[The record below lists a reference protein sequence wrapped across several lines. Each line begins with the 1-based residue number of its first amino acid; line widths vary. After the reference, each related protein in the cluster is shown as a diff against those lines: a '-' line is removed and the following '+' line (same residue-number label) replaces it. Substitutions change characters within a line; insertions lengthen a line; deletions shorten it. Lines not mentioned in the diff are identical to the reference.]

1 MRSNSLMAD
10 NNFDVIIIGSGPGG
24 YVTAI
29 RSAQL
34 GFKTAII
41 ERDYLGG
48 ICLNWGCIPTKALL
62 RSAEIFHY
70 FQHAKD
76 YGLAAASVGFDA
88 GAVVQRSRGVSKRLN
103 DGVGF
108 LMKKN
113 KVAVIWG
120 EAAIE
125 APGKVSVKQSKTAA
139 PKGALGPGAYQAKH
153 LIIATGARPR
163 VLPGLE
169 PDKKLVWTYF
179 EAMVPERMPKSLLV
193 VGSGA
198 IGVEFASFYRT
209 FGADVTLVEVLPQIL
224 PVEDAEIAAFARKV
238 FEKQGIK
245 ILTGAKVTKLEKRTD
260 SVTASIDDGKGGT
273 LSLTV
278 ERVISA
284 VGVVGNVENLGL
296 EKLGVKTERGTIVV
310 DQYNRTSVSGIYA
323 IGDVSGPPMLAHKA
337 EHEGVICI
345 EAIKGLNPHPMDKRM
360 IPGCTYCSPQIA
372 SVGLTEQAAKEKKLD
387 VRVGRFPFIGN
398 GKAIALGEDQG
409 LVKVIFDKATG
420 QLLGAHMVGA
430 EVTELIQGYVVAMN
444 LETTEE
450 ELMHTV
456 FPHPTLSEMMKE
468 AVLDA
473 YGRVLNI

>member
-1 MRSNSLMAD
+1 MAD
-10 NNFDVIIIGSGPGG
+10 TSFDVIIIGSGPGG

-29 RSAQL
+29 RAAQL
-34 GFKTAII
+34 GFKVAII
-41 ERDYLGG
+41 EKSYLGG

-62 RSAEIFHY
+62 RSAEIYHY
-70 FQHAKD
+70 MQHAKD
-76 YGLAAASVGFDA
+76 YGLSADNVSFDPK
-88 GAVVQRSRGVSKRLN
+88 AVVQRSRGVSKRLN

-113 KVAVIWG
+113 KVSVIWG
-120 EAAIE
+120 AASID
-125 APGKVSVKQSKTAA
+125 APGKVTVKKSDVEA
-139 PKGALGPGAYQAKH
+139 PKGALGEGTYQAKH
-153 LIIATGARPR
+153 IIVATGARPR

-169 PDKKLVWTYF
+169 PDKKLIWTYF
-179 EAMVPERMPKSLLV
+179 EAMVPEKMPKSLLV

-198 IGVEFASFYRT
+198 IGIEFASFFHT
-209 FGADVTLVEVLPQIL
+209 MGSDVTVVEVLPQIL
-224 PVEDAEIAAFARKV
+224 PVEDAEIAGLARKRL
-238 FEKQGIK
+238 EKQGIK
-245 ILTGAKVTKLEKRTD
+245 IMSSTKVTKLEKKAD
-260 SVTASIDDGKGGT
+260 SVVATIDDGKDKPVT
-273 LSLTV
+273 TEF

-284 VGVVGNVENLGL
+284 VGVVGNIENLGL
-296 EKLGVKTERGTIVV
+296 EKLGVKTDRGCIVI
-310 DQYNRTSVSGIYA
+310 DGYGKTNIPGIYA
-323 IGDVSGPPMLAHKA
+323 IGDVAGPPMLAHKA
-337 EHEGVICI
+337 EHEGVVCV
-345 EAIKGLNPHPMDKRM
+345 EAIKGLHPHPMDKLL
-360 IPGCTYCSPQIA
+360 IPGCTYCQPQVA
-372 SVGLTEQAAKEKKLD
+372 SVGLTEAKAKEGGREI
-387 VRVGRFPFIGN
+387 RVGRFPFVGN

-409 LVKVIFDKATG
+409 LVKVIFDKKTG